1 MPIAIHGKAACS
13 AGKKPLSR
21 MSVWILRSNRDSS
34 ASRHARYSS
43 AQRASS
49 IRHAT
54 PDSSFQLIRI
64 CVVHRLSHFC
74 RFLPFP
80 GRTAWVEDRL
90 PAPAQARPQRA
101 VDPVAGRPARKK
113 MSFSFEGHSP
123 RDDLLRPDPPL
134 RLGLAVPAENERAVL
149 PEAGQAMQ
157 HIAAV
162 GAAVEQDLT
171 PAQTLR
177 HGAERYAVTAAGQ
190 KRQHA
195 SARHGQHDG
204 SFQPLPQQR
213 LRLCKMQRTRRM
225 RIFLHSPRPLCA
237 NRFSSAPVCGIL

>member
-1 MPIAIHGKAACS
+1 
-13 AGKKPLSR
+13 
-21 MSVWILRSNRDSS
+21 
-34 ASRHARYSS
+34 
-43 AQRASS
+43 
-49 IRHAT
+49 
-54 PDSSFQLIRI
+54 
-64 CVVHRLSHFC
+64 
-74 RFLPFP
+74 
-80 GRTAWVEDRL
+80 
-90 PAPAQARPQRA
+90 
-101 VDPVAGRPARKK
+101 

-123 RDDLLRPDPPL
+123 RDDLLWPDPPL
-134 RLGLAVPAENERAVL
+134 RLGLAVSAENERAVL

>member
-1 MPIAIHGKAACS
+1 MDATLKKRGSMFVISSPI
-13 AGKKPLSR
+13 R
-21 MSVWILRSNRDSS
+21 
-34 ASRHARYSS
+34 
-43 AQRASS
+43 
-49 IRHAT
+49 
-54 PDSSFQLIRI
+54 
-64 CVVHRLSHFC
+64 
-74 RFLPFP
+74 LPFP
-80 GRTAWVEDRL
+80 AVPRQDCPQVEDRL

-237 NRFSSAPVCGIL
+237 NRFSSAPVCGILGL

>member
-1 MPIAIHGKAACS
+1 MTCS
-13 AGKKPLSR
+13 GRIPRSG
-21 MSVWILRSNRDSS
+21 SVWRS
-34 ASRHARYSS
+34 
-43 AQRASS
+43 
-49 IRHAT
+49 
-54 PDSSFQLIRI
+54 
-64 CVVHRLSHFC
+64 
-74 RFLPFP
+74 
-80 GRTAWVEDRL
+80 
-90 PAPAQARPQRA
+90 PQKTS
-101 VDPVAGRPARKK
+101 V
-113 MSFSFEGHSP
+113 
-123 RDDLLRPDPPL
+123 
-134 RLGLAVPAENERAVL
+134 AVL

-162 GAAVEQDLT
+162 GAVVEQDLT

-225 RIFLHSPRPLCA
+225 RIFSTRRAPSAQTAFLPH
-237 NRFSSAPVCGIL
+237 RFVVY

>member
-1 MPIAIHGKAACS
+1 M
-13 AGKKPLSR
+13 
-21 MSVWILRSNRDSS
+21 
-34 ASRHARYSS
+34 
-43 AQRASS
+43 
-49 IRHAT
+49 
-54 PDSSFQLIRI
+54 
-64 CVVHRLSHFC
+64 
-74 RFLPFP
+74 
-80 GRTAWVEDRL
+80 EDRL